1 MSQNASRPIIGANGV
16 IGIIVGAALLLWIFR
31 AVLLNDL
38 GISTHGAHADEAHA
52 DETHAAAELVEVA
65 AEEPV
70 VEAEPAVT
78 PEAVAT
84 AVVAALKESASAQ
97 MMPATAVQPQLAS
110 VTAAKPAD
118 YVEFNQASYGSLAV
132 AGVNWQQSY
141 VEPTAA
147 AAPVVREVQVAMAE
161 AAPEPA
167 EEAPAA
173 IVGDVKAGEKTFKK
187 KCRTCHSN
195 KEGDK
200 HKTGPNL
207 WGIVGYPGGKLDGYT
222 KYSKD
227 LKNWDGVW
235 DVANLDLFLTKPKKM
250 FKKTKM
256 SFSGLKKEQD
266 RADVIAY
273 LDTLK

>member
-1 MSQNASRPIIGANGV
+1 MSKDASRPVIGANGV
-16 IGIIVGAALLLWIFR
+16 IGIIVGLALLLWIFR

-38 GISTHGAHADEAHA
+38 GISTHGGHGDEAKADEAHA
-52 DETHAAAELVEVA
+52 EEQVVEVA
-65 AEEPV
+65 AAPIEEAKPDL
-70 VEAEPAVT
+70 T

-84 AVVAALKESASAQ
+84 AVVAALQEVAPAQ
-97 MMPATAVQPQLAS
+97 VMAAQPQLAS
-110 VTAAKPAD
+110 ISASKPAD
-118 YVEFNQASYGSLAV
+118 YVEFDQSAYSSLAL
-132 AGVNWQQSY
+132 AGVNWEQSY
-141 VEPTAA
+141 VEPSAA
-147 AAPVVREVQVAMAE
+147 AAPVVREVQMASAE

-173 IVGDVKAGEKTFKK
+173 IVGDAGAGEKVYKR

-195 KEGDK
+195 EEGAK

-207 WGIVGYPGGKLDGYT
+207 WGIVGHPGGKLDGYK

-227 LKNWDGVW
+227 LKSWDGVW
-235 DVANLDLFLTKPKKM
+235 DTANLDMFLTKPKGM
-250 FKKTKM
+250 FKKTRM

-273 LDTLK
+273 LETLK